1 MACHAVD
8 WHPRACHGLVTLAVV
23 LQLPD
28 IDRASPVPPYR
39 QVASFLADAIRAGD
53 YPPGS
58 RLPSLNDLGQRYGIA
73 RRTASKAL
81 GLLAGQGLAE
91 YSDGMGHFALA
102 QAPDETAMRPDGG
115 GPDRTGPDET
125 GSKCR

>member
-8 WHPRACHGLVTLAVV
+8 CHPRACHGVATLGTV

-28 IDRASPVPPYR
+28 IDHASPVPPYR
-39 QVASFLADAIRAGD
+39 QVAAILADAISSGA

-58 RLPSLNDLGQRYGIA
+58 RLPSLTDLGQRYGIA

-81 GLLAGQGLAE
+81 GVLVAGRLAE
-91 YSDGMGHFALA
+91 YSDGMGHYALA
-102 QAPDETAMRPDGG
+102 PGAHPGHMTATRGEIP
-115 GPDRTGPDET
+115 
-125 GSKCR
+125 